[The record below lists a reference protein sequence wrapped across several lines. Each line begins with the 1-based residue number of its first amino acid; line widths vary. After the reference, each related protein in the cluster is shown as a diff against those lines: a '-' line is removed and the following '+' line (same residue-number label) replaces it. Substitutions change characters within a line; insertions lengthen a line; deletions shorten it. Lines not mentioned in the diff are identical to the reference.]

1 MLRCQNKFTDRE
13 DQNTSRSAIQKKY
26 LSVDNSRLQKTQIV
40 KDTNQFF
47 RSSFSSVELPFR
59 KQIKDFIEASNI
71 C

>member
-13 DQNTSRSAIQKKY
+13 DQNKSCSAIQKKY
-26 LSVDNSRLQKTQIV
+26 LSVDNTHLQKTQIV

-47 RSSFSSVELPFR
+47 RSSFSSVKLPFR